1 MIDMLYFY
9 FQTIWSIESSLL
21 VLKGQ
26 LDSNSVH
33 VNRVSRWI
41 QTHYWVQANP
51 MVIVKTSKM
60 DFPWWQSQLETM
72 VDHHQIYGI
81 QVFPQIQPQLG
92 GLNPHIVTAKR
103 LKWIQIIIKGIKNLQ
118 SPYPSSHENQKIV
131 LMMTGHHCR
140 KTVELNVKNVH
151 CIRQSLELFLYWVQ
165 LFGKHPELYFF
176 SF

>member
-1 MIDMLYFY
+1 M
-9 FQTIWSIESSLL
+9 
-21 VLKGQ
+21 
-26 LDSNSVH
+26 NC
-33 VNRVSRWI
+33 VSRWI

-60 DFPWWQSQLETM
+60 DFPWCQPQLETM
-72 VDHHQIYGI
+72 VDHHQMYGI
-81 QVFPQIQPQLG
+81 QVFPQTQPQLG
-92 GLNPHIVTAKR
+92 GPNPHIVTAKR
-103 LKWIQIIIKGIKNLQ
+103 LKWIQIIINVIKNLQ
-118 SPYPSSHENQKIV
+118 SPYPSSHKNQKIV

-176 SF
+176 NFRGYVYNMMLVKYV